1 MRIEC
6 GCIKTRTRR
15 RVLLGKQLRQLRDI
29 DRNPPRLI
37 FAQQFGGRAPAGL
50 ILEIYVGELLTV
62 VVADN
67 KAGV

>member
-29 DRNPPRLI
+29 DRNPPPLRPP
-37 FAQQFGGRAPAGL
+37 QQP
-50 ILEIYVGELLTV
+50 ELPPMPV
-62 VVADN
+62 DAAN
-67 KAGV
+67 